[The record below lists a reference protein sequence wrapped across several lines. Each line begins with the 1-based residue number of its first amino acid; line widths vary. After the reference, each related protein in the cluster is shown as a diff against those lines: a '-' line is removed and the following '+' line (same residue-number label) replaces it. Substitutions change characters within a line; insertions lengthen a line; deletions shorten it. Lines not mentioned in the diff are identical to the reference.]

1 MNNVEYIGNKDLL
14 KLPKTAFL
22 ASSTIPIDM
31 VLSCYDWAV
40 KMRNEGR
47 CIISGF
53 SSRLE
58 KDVWDFLVDGKQ
70 PIILVLAREMYRKIP
85 QELQSLLDSNRLLI
99 ISITKAVRQ
108 SKSTAQARNKYI
120 CELADDIMFIGA
132 TPQSSLY
139 ELSNQF
145 KSKVLSL

>member
-1 MNNVEYIGNKDLL
+1 MEYLGNMSLL
-14 KLPKTAFL
+14 ELPKTAFL
-22 ASSTIPIDM
+22 ASSTIPVEM
-31 VLSCYDWAV
+31 VLGCYDWAV

-58 KDVWDFLVDGKQ
+58 KDVWDFLVDGKH

-85 QELQSLLDSNRLLI
+85 QELQSLLDADRLLI

-132 TPQSSLY
+132 TPQSRLY

-145 KSKVLSL
+145 KSKVLFL

>member
-1 MNNVEYIGNKDLL
+1 MKICCTSLIHSAIRMVYGAYRRFSM
-14 KLPKTAFL
+14 PFRPFR
-22 ASSTIPIDM
+22 ST
-31 VLSCYDWAV
+31 VL
-40 KMRNEGR
+40 
-47 CIISGF
+47 F

-85 QELQSLLDSNRLLI
+85 QELQSLLDADRLLI
-99 ISITKAVRQ
+99 ISTTNAVRQ

-145 KSKVLSL
+145 KSKVFSL